1 MPKNKRPI
9 PRKSSETAQDKDDL
23 VAQSLADLA
32 LDLAEQEDSE
42 TSDAMSAQLRQ
53 KEIDF
58 HKLIKKT
65 LHQKK
70 DEVLYD
76 AIERA
81 KYADVGAYQHL
92 RSSVEEASAVALI
105 RHLDAPE
112 MEINAFAIPLFVHS
126 IGGLKAQEDFQD
138 QDAFDLLVKSFQQGE
153 LESLEARVVL
163 ISHAYDLNE
172 IDRITYSHLGEMV
185 RDAWASMTD
194 KKIGAMPALERSIAG
209 WSPTSFGPA
218 DAAVELRFLLGFA
231 LKRADDPFYHAPLDE
246 AKADAWF
253 AARMQRY
260 QLWTQQVAPLV
271 QRCLAF
277 DASAIT
283 LNFLY
288 QDLFHGAKEQGLAEY
303 FMLQMM
309 SEINHAL
316 RENGIAGQQV
326 HAIVGPADVNGA
338 MVLRVN
344 LHAAEG
350 DVPGVQSKLLA
361 SAEKPLDLAADLQLE
376 VDDICD
382 ALATL
387 GIDSVS
393 VALRLDAEGSAIDVR
408 PYKHQAS

>member
-1 MPKNKRPI
+1 MPKNKRPV

-32 LDLAEQEDSE
+32 LELAEQEDSE
-42 TSDAMSAQLRQ
+42 TMSTQLRQ

-65 LHQKK
+65 LQQKK

-81 KYADVGAYQHL
+81 KYADVGAYQRL

-105 RHLDAPE
+105 RRGDAPE

-126 IGGLKAQEDFQD
+126 SGGLRAADDFQD
-138 QDAFDLLVKSFQQGE
+138 QAAFDLLVKSFQQGE
-153 LESLEARVVL
+153 LESAKARVVL
-163 ISHAYDLNE
+163 INHAYDLNE
-172 IDRITYSHLGEMV
+172 IDRITYSHLSEMV
-185 RDAWASMTD
+185 RDAWTSMTD
-194 KKIGAMPALERSIAG
+194 KKIAAMPALERSIAG
-209 WSPTSFGPA
+209 WSETNFGPA
-218 DAAVELRFLLGFA
+218 DTAVELRFLLGFA
-231 LKRADDPFYHAPLDE
+231 LKRADDPFYQAPPDE
-246 AKADAWF
+246 AAADEWF

-260 QLWTQQVAPLV
+260 QAWTQRVAPLV
-271 QRCLAF
+271 QRCLAS

-316 RENGIAGQQV
+316 RENGIAAQQV
-326 HAIVGPADVNGA
+326 HAIVGPSDVNGE

-344 LHAAEG
+344 LHAQQGGA
-350 DVPGVQSKLLA
+350 LLG
-361 SAEKPLDLAADLQLE
+361 SVEKPLDLAADLQLE

-382 ALATL
+382 ALATI
-387 GIDSVS
+387 GVDAVS
-393 VALRLDAEGSAIDVR
+393 VALRFDADGEALEV
-408 PYKHQAS
+408 QAYRLQA